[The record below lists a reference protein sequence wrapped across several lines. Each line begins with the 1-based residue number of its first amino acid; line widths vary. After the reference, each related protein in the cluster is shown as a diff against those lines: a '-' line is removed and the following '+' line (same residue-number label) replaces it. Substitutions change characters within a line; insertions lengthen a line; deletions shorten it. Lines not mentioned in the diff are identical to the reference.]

1 MAESNNSNQPQRIGR
16 YEILGRLGAGGMGV
30 VYLGEHK
37 GERLAIKCIHSGLA
51 ADPEFRVRFRREI
64 DACKKVSGL
73 CCARYIDS
81 DAEAET
87 PWLAVEYIPG
97 PSLAEAVQ
105 SQGALSKRNAFGVSL
120 GIAEGLAAIHRVGLV
135 HRDLK
140 PSNVILGPEGPRI
153 IDFGVVK
160 DGEATSFT
168 RTNATVGSPGWMA
181 PEQFRNGEISPAA
194 DVFTWAL
201 LTAFAYTGN
210 SPFGLSPPEVQ
221 MLRILNDEPDLSG
234 LPKSLGAICAASL
247 SKDPAGR
254 PTIYEILRQLMPGV
268 PMTQIQQ
275 VLDEPVTQ
283 IMRKSWVPPA
293 ADRAVAQLQALT
305 DAAVETVE
313 PSTEISFEDPG
324 LQSDRDDLGAVAE
337 STTTEITSTKVD
349 GSGSKPDRTT
359 HQQSRR
365 KRKVASVVM
374 AALLVVV
381 VALLATQFT
390 AGRDQKV
397 GSTMR
402 ASEPTGLATTTLPP
416 TTLVPTT
423 TTIPRTTTTF
433 NGRSYCNADGIAE
446 LLGNGG
452 FENVPARSWEKY
464 GLFTDDR
471 RIKYTADR
479 MWTLAYTKYGTAP
492 IALPRPWAVDST
504 PAGWLN
510 CQSGRWVYVADAL
523 TFTPLCAAMEPEF
536 QAAFQEL
543 AGSECL

>member
-30 VYLGEHK
+30 VYLGERK

-105 SQGALSKRNAFGVSL
+105 SQGALSKQNAFGVSL

-247 SKDPAGR
+247 SKDPTGR
-254 PTIYEILRQLMPGV
+254 PTIYEILGQLMPGV

-275 VLDEPVTQ
+275 GLDEPVTQ

-293 ADRAVAQLQALT
+293 AGQTVMQLQA
-305 DAAVETVE
+305 
-313 PSTEISFEDPG
+313 
-324 LQSDRDDLGAVAE
+324 
-337 STTTEITSTKVD
+337 TK
-349 GSGSKPDRTT
+349 P
-359 HQQSRR
+359 RR
-365 KRKVASVVM
+365 RRASLIAFVIVS
-374 AALLVVV
+374 AVV
-381 VALLATQFT
+381 VAGIGLAALQLRKSDSSQTN
-390 AGRDQKV
+390 AA
-397 GSTMR
+397 
-402 ASEPTGLATTTLPP
+402 ASETASANETST
-416 TTLVPTT
+416 VVSSQSSSPTT
-423 TTIPRTTTTF
+423 TAAPVDMNAARAEWKSLSATF
-433 NGRSYCNADGIAE
+433 PKCSITSDVMMI
-446 LLGNGG
+446 
-452 FENVPARSWEKY
+452 S
-464 GLFTDDR
+464 
-471 RIKYTADR
+471 
-479 MWTLAYTKYGTAP
+479 GTATAITGDGANCATKDNKSVYSSGTEGVSIWEHKTTGWKTIASQP
-492 IALPRPWAVDST
+492 IGLPILSYEFRDVTGDGANDILVTFAAAHPVTSVMSNGPGWSYWRLIQFDGAEGVELMVEPNGELVSSTLTCMPSCVAGGTTSTYWKYDSNR
-504 PAGWLN
+504 G
-510 CQSGRWVYVADAL
+510 GG
-523 TFTPLCAAMEPEF
+523 EF
-536 QAAFQEL
+536 IKR
-543 AGSECL
+543 